1 MNQIQ
6 PWAADRLSFARVG
19 QTYTHL
25 VQSITDSKVITI
37 EAGFGHGK
45 TFFRKAWAQ
54 ELSAAGEV
62 VIEIDAQQSDHSGE
76 PVVTFLGALL
86 AERGTSGKTVMATLK
101 EKGLNLAGIVGR
113 GIARAVLSKGAEE
126 IIEKVGDLLER
137 YVEGQ
142 KALKETLEEAEA
154 GLSTYAGQLIATQLV
169 TEHARQ
175 TELPAQIRAI
185 RDALTEGKAAKRVVV
200 LIDELDR
207 CRPDYAIALLEAM
220 KLVFNEDGFVFVLL
234 VNAEYLNDI
243 ADHRYGTGKICKNDT
258 EKTSEKYMEKFVDFR
273 LKLRAP
279 PEALAEAT
287 RELVAK
293 IELAIPFGD
302 DPAFSVMAAADLAA
316 KIAPESG
323 LSFRQ
328 IKRVVER
335 VDLVARC
342 YRHRPID
349 LPLLTLLAFVASK
362 GDKHSASH
370 FYNRFLS
377 RAVFTPEAAT
387 TYFQQMT
394 RVWDAARCA
403 EVMDA
408 LQAKHPELL
417 SLCGVSAVASE
428 AFHAQAEVVRQMFQ
442 GLAPHYIPDHEA
454 MLDAVHQLM
463 VD

>member
-1 MNQIQ
+1 MTNLT
-6 PWAADRLSFARVG
+6 PWDADRLGFARIG
-19 QTYTHL
+19 QSFTHL
-25 VQSITDSKVITI
+25 VQSITDSQVITI

-45 TFFRKAWAQ
+45 TFFRRAWAQ
-54 ELSAAGEV
+54 ELRAAGEV

-86 AERGTSGKTVMATLK
+86 AALPIE
-101 EKGLNLAGIVGR
+101 EKGALEKA
-113 GIARAVLSKGAEE
+113 ATKGASLLKRLGRVAVSIGARQATEEVFALAAEFMGQQMKADE
-126 IIEKVGDLLER
+126 IIEKG
-137 YVEGQ
+137 
-142 KALKETLEEAEA
+142 LKETVVELGDRMGKFGE
-154 GLSTYAGQLIATQLV
+154 QLVCTQLV
-169 TEHARQ
+169 AEHVRQ

-185 RDALTEGKAAKRVVV
+185 RDALTEGKPSKRIVV

-234 VNAEYLNDI
+234 VNADYLNDI
-243 ADHRYGTGKICKNDT
+243 ADHRYGTGKTCKKET
-258 EKTSEKYMEKFVDFR
+258 EKASEKYMEKFVDFR

-302 DPAFSVMAAADLAA
+302 DPAFSVTAAAELAA

-342 YRHRPID
+342 YRKRPID
-349 LPLLTLLAFVASK
+349 LPLLVHLAFEQVARIAK
-362 GDKHSASH
+362 MLERARFTPDLAEKHNAQLADDASGVRIRTLVEG
-370 FYNRFLS
+370 YNRQ
-377 RAVFTPEAAT
+377 
-387 TYFQQMT
+387 Y
-394 RVWDAARCA
+394 
-403 EVMDA
+403 
-408 LQAKHPELL
+408 PELVL
-417 SLCGVSAVASE
+417 LNGNTQEMLEQSHQWHILLGRM
-428 AFHAQAEVVRQMFQ
+428 HLQ
-442 GLAPHYIPDHEA
+442 LAPHYIPDHQA

-463 VD
+463 AD

>member
-1 MNQIQ
+1 MTEPK
-6 PWAADRLSFARVG
+6 PWDDDRLGFARIG
-19 QTYTHL
+19 QSFTHL
-25 VQSITDSKVITI
+25 VQSISESKVITV

-45 TFFRKAWAQ
+45 TFFRTAWAQ
-54 ELSAAGEV
+54 ELRAAGEV

-86 AERGTSGKTVMATLK
+86 AKKGPSGKTAMATLK
-101 EKGLNLAGIVGR
+101 EKGLNLAGIAGR

-126 IIEKVGDLLER
+126 IIEKVGNLLEP

-154 GLSTYAGQLIATQLV
+154 GLSSYAGQLIATQLA

-185 RDALTEGKAAKRVVV
+185 RDALTEGKAARRVVV

-220 KLVFNEDGFVFVLL
+220 KLVFNEEGFVFVLL
-234 VNAEYLNDI
+234 VNGDYLNHI
-243 ADHRYGTGKICKNDT
+243 ADHRYGTGQT
-258 EKTSEKYMEKFVDFR
+258 GESYLEKFVDFR

-293 IELAIPFGD
+293 IELAVPFGD
-302 DPAFSVMAAADLAA
+302 NPAFSVEAAAELAA

-342 YRHRPID
+342 YRKRPID
-349 LPLLTLLAFVASK
+349 LPLLVYLAFVDVSK
-362 GDKHSASH
+362 
-370 FYNRFLS
+370 
-377 RAVFTPEAAT
+377 RADGSVSFNHKVLPRAELTPERSTMLLTIDPAKPLKLRNAT
-387 TYFQQMT
+387 QHLEEFTAQYCSVLLGLPPERYRM
-394 RVWDAARCA
+394 RSL
-403 EVMDA
+403 A
-408 LQAKHPELL
+408 LGQSYYDWALVLE
-417 SLCGVSAVASE
+417 
-428 AFHAQAEVVRQMFQ
+428 
-442 GLAPHYIPDHEA
+442 GLAPHYIPDHQA

-463 VD
+463 AD

>member
-1 MNQIQ
+1 MTDRK
-6 PWAADRLSFARVG
+6 PWEADRLGFARIG
-19 QTYTHL
+19 QSFTHL
-25 VQSITDSKVITI
+25 VQSITESKVITI

-45 TFFRKAWAQ
+45 TFFRTAWAQ
-54 ELSAAGEV
+54 ELRAAGEV

-86 AERGTSGKTVMATLK
+86 AEKGPSGKTAMATLK
-101 EKGLNLAGIVGR
+101 EKGLNFAGIAGR

-126 IIEKVGDLLER
+126 IIDKVGNLLEP

-154 GLSTYAGQLIATQLV
+154 GLSTYAGQLIATQLA

-185 RDALTEGKAAKRVVV
+185 RDALTEGKPSKRIVV

-220 KLVFNEDGFVFVLL
+220 KLIFNEDGFVFVLL
-234 VNAEYLNDI
+234 VNGDYLNHI
-243 ADHRYGTGKICKNDT
+243 AGHHYGTGKT
-258 EKTSEKYMEKFVDFR
+258 GESYLEKFVDFR

-293 IELAIPFGD
+293 IELAVPFGE
-302 DPAFSVMAAADLAA
+302 DPAFSVAAAAELAA
-316 KIAPESG
+316 KIAPECG

-342 YRHRPID
+342 YRKRPID
-349 LPLLTLLAFVASK
+349 LSLLVHLAFAQV
-362 GDKHSASH
+362 GG
-370 FYNRFLS
+370 
-377 RAVFTPEAAT
+377 RATPMLERANFTPEAAVRYIKRISNT
-387 TYFQQMT
+387 
-394 RVWDAARCA
+394 WDATQCA
-403 EVMDA
+403 EVVEYFRRK
-408 LQAKHPELL
+408 LPELL
-417 SLCGVSAVASE
+417 SLYGHDAIVSGTFHTRTAVLT
-428 AFHAQAEVVRQMFQ
+428 QMFQ
-442 GLAPHYIPDHEA
+442 GLGDHYIPDHQA

-463 VD
+463 AD